1 MDFINVTIN
10 STLLGND
17 TWYNDTFPLEDP
29 FYESMTEMCITFL
42 LICCALAMCL
52 NTIVVIS
59 VYWIRTPLKPNLKI
73 SLSLAIADAISSSMT
88 GVLLFTEKIDA
99 IEEMGMLP
107 CIIELIRL
115 TGIVITVLHLLAL
128 SLNHYIGILKPL
140 HYNVIVTKRKV
151 TTVIGFLWLLPLL
164 LVLILSTVENH
175 GLLLKNI
182 INNTCNEEIFTT
194 FISRLSYSMLF
205 FLPIV
210 LMIFC
215 YGHILVAVRKQ
226 QNKWKK
232 LSRLGSTK
240 SKGKIKASND
250 KVDKEQARL
259 QGNIKAINT
268 TLLILGSCFVGW
280 LPGLMFFILLCTD
293 CPINGDALKMLNRD
307 YKYEVTIARLV
318 ENMLIIL
325 KMFANPII
333 YTIRIKE
340 IKHSTGRMYLTILH
354 VFCRTKTQQNT
365 YELASQSSRKHT
377 VRMNSF
383 RTSATESQVL

>member
-1 MDFINVTIN
+1 
-10 STLLGND
+10 
-17 TWYNDTFPLEDP
+17 
-29 FYESMTEMCITFL
+29 
-42 LICCALAMCL
+42 
-52 NTIVVIS
+52 
-59 VYWIRTPLKPNLKI
+59 
-73 SLSLAIADAISSSMT
+73 MT
-88 GVLLFTEKIDA
+88 GVLLFAEKVDA

-107 CIIELIRL
+107 CIVELIRL

-164 LVLILSTVENH
+164 LVFILSTVENH

-226 QNKWKK
+226 QKKWKK

-240 SKGKIKASND
+240 SKGKVKSGNS

-280 LPGLMFFILLCTD
+280 LPGLMFFIMLCTD
-293 CPINGDALKMLNRD
+293 CPINGDALKTLNKD
-307 YKYEVTIARLV
+307 YKYEVIIARLV

-340 IKHSTGRMYLTILH
+340 IKHSTGRMYLTFLH
-354 VFCRTKTQQNT
+354 TLCRTKAQENT